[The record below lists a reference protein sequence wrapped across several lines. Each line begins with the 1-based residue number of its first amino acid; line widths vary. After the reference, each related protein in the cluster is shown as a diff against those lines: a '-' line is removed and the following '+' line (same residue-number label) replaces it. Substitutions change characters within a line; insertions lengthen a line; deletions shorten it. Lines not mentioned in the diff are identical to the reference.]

1 MSQVLLNSRKT
12 GRPFQAGLQEHNE
25 KAEHFTVMFEVAKMR
40 GPAARNGRR
49 NRCVRRR
56 PAMLTFELCLT
67 LPILLVVGI
76 AIVQFSLMLLG
87 SQAISAAAHA
97 GAREACLPG
106 ASSLSVV
113 RAVENALQ
121 GYSFQN
127 NCEVLIFVNNQPETV
142 SALSTA
148 ITGDSV
154 GVTVRVGAP
163 HVAPNSLLLIGISIA
178 DTTLQQTFVMRKE

>member
-1 MSQVLLNSRKT
+1 MIS
-12 GRPFQAGLQEHNE
+12 
-25 KAEHFTVMFEVAKMR
+25 M
-40 GPAARNGRR
+40 AARIRSSAAGHARR
-49 NRCVRRR
+49 NRLVRRR
-56 PAMLTFELCLT
+56 AAMLTFELCLT

-106 ASSLSVV
+106 ASSPSVV

-127 NCEVLIFVNNQPETV
+127 NCRVSIFVNNQPETDFP
-142 SALSTA
+142 LSSA
-148 ITGDSV
+148 ITGDTV
-154 GVTVRVGAP
+154 GVTVRVGAA
-163 HVAPNSLLLIGISIA
+163 HVAPNALLLVGISIA